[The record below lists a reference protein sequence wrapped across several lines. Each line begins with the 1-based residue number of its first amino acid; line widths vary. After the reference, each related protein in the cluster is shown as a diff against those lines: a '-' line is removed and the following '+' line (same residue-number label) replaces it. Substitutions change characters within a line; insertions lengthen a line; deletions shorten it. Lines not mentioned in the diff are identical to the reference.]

1 VAHYAN
7 CAPLAGVLEYIA
19 NDGQTKLL
27 AMLQA
32 YVANQGD
39 GWTYSLEY
47 VRRHLEQYRTTP
59 AGDALPVNVH
69 EAYLT
74 LIRVLAVRTAELHRA
89 LARPTDDAAFSPQPL
104 SRADIDAYRQR
115 ALEEARTALDLLAVN
130 LEAVPA
136 ADRERANAVLAQ
148 RDRIT
153 SRMEACAKAAPQG
166 MKIRIH
172 GDYHL
177 GQVLVTR
184 NDFVIIDFE
193 GEPGHGLEQRRAKHS
208 PLRDVAGMMRSFG
221 YVQQSALRS
230 IAHNEAEAARLAPLA
245 RAWELEV
252 RTAFLSAYD
261 AAARDAALYESLQ
274 SGHGMLGL
282 FELEKALYELRYEL
296 GNRPSWVGIPLQGI
310 LDWSDG

>member
-1 VAHYAN
+1 
-7 CAPLAGVLEYIA
+7 
-19 NDGQTKLL
+19 
-27 AMLQA
+27 MLQS
-32 YVANQGD
+32 NLDQ
-39 GWTYSLEY
+39 
-47 VRRHLEQYRTTP
+47 
-59 AGDALPVNVH
+59 LP
-69 EAYLT
+69 
-74 LIRVLAVRTAELHRA
+74 
-89 LARPTDDAAFSPQPL
+89 PS
-104 SRADIDAYRQR
+104 
-115 ALEEARTALDLLAVN
+115 
-130 LEAVPA
+130 
-136 ADRERANAVLAQ
+136 DRDKANAVLAK
-148 RDRIT
+148 RDAVLTRID
-153 SRMEACAKAAPQG
+153 ACAAEAPQG
-166 MKIRIH
+166 VKIRIH

-193 GEPGHGLEQRRAKHS
+193 GEPGNSLEQRRAKQS

-230 IAHNEAEAARLAPLA
+230 VAHNEAEAARLAPLA

-252 RTAFLSAYD
+252 RAAFLSAYD
-261 AAARDAALYESLQ
+261 GAAGDAALYESLQ